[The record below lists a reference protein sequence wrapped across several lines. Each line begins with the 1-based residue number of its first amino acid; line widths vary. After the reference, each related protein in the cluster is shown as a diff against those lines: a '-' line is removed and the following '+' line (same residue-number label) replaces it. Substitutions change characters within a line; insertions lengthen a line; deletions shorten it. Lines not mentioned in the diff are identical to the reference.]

1 MNDTATSF
9 ADIAAEVDIP
19 TDGTLSRV
27 LYRDTDIRV
36 VVFAFDAGQELTEHT
51 SSAEV
56 IVQVVSGRITL
67 TVEGT
72 AHLLTPASWLLLE
85 PRRPHSL
92 RAEEPSIVL
101 LTLVGVSRS

>member
-1 MNDTATSF
+1 MRTVYPDLR
-9 ADIAAEVDIP
+9 AEVEIP
-19 TDGTLSRV
+19 TDGTISRK
-27 LYRDTDIRV
+27 LFEDERLRL
-36 VVFAFDAGQELTEHT
+36 VVFGFDAGQELTEHT